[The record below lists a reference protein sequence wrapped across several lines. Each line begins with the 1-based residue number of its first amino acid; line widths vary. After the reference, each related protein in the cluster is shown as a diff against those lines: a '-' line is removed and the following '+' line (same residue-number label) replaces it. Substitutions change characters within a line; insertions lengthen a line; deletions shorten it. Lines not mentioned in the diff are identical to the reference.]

1 MHRRFLRLSPADVDL
16 GFAGRYPASHSVHR
30 AIERLAP
37 GDGIELRH
45 GERKWEVWHEGDVVG
60 RLAGTFTPPAEMRCT
75 RATVAAVL
83 TRFAEDSTP
92 EYRGLAKSARWEV
105 VLPELV
111 FEPAAAAVPNDDPWG
126 DGGAAMYG
134 ESRVADQ

>member
-1 MHRRFLRLSPADVDL
+1 
-16 GFAGRYPASHSVHR
+16 
-30 AIERLAP
+30 
-37 GDGIELRH
+37 
-45 GERKWEVWHEGDVVG
+45 
-60 RLAGTFTPPAEMRCT
+60 MRCI

-83 TRFAEDSTP
+83 ARFAEDSTP
-92 EYRGLAKSARWEV
+92 EYRGLTKSARWEV

-111 FEPAAAAVPNDDPWG
+111 FEPVAPAVPDDDPWG